1 MNTEKKRTEESSSI
15 SKQFVDLLKDRD
27 FSNKYVANL
36 LLAKE
41 SEIQKFYSLPKNKQI
56 NNEALYR
63 IYFLA
68 DRVTDCVHCKIAVA
82 LKKSCIEEIEKR
94 ANR

>member
-1 MNTEKKRTEESSSI
+1 MIKDINHRTEESVSI
-15 SKQFVDLLKDRD
+15 SKQFVELMKDRN
-27 FSNKYVANL
+27 FKAKTVANM
-36 LLAKE
+36 LLARE

-68 DRVTDCVHCKIAVA
+68 DRVTDCVHCKIAEK
-82 LKKSCIEEIEKR
+82 LKKSCIEEIERR
-94 ANR
+94 AN